1 MIKILVDTLGGDK
14 SPAANVEGALRAVRE
29 IDDLSVV
36 LVGNTKD
43 NLALLS
49 GDYDRSRVEFID
61 ALGVI
66 SVFIRFGDFDITGY
80 VFRRGVKKDVK
91 SFREYKKDKE
101 DERKETFNYPL
112 FFGLVFLLV
121 SGLVAFLC
129 L

>member
-1 MIKILVDTLGGDK
+1 MTSSNKLVVFSDSLFITSLIL
-14 SPAANVEGALRAVRE
+14 
-29 IDDLSVV
+29 I
-36 LVGNTKD
+36 
-43 NLALLS
+43 
-49 GDYDRSRVEFID
+49 

>member
-1 MIKILVDTLGGDK
+1 MKKIFGSFKSIKPLTIAV
-14 SPAANVEGALRAVRE
+14 ALPISLAYP
-29 IDDLSVV
+29 IIKSVV
-36 LVGNTKD
+36 TSSNKLVVFSD
-43 NLALLS
+43 SL
-49 GDYDRSRVEFID
+49 FITSLILI